1 MMNDEGFREIQLNG
15 KQLVF
20 LFMAAAVI
28 SVVIFLLGVL
38 VGRDVRSD
46 RPAATEA
53 AALDIAPDPAVSPP
67 AQTATPPPQAAAEPP
82 APAEDLTYHD
92 RLEKDASPP
101 ERLKPSSSEASPASR
116 SVSKTPAP
124 HAPVQP
130 QPVATSQHPVTP
142 AVAEPTGPGFAVQ
155 VAAYKDRN
163 DAETLAKRLTGKG
176 YPAFVMAPVKGAP
189 TALYRVRIGKYK
201 DQREAEAVSHRL
213 ETEEQ
218 MKPWIA
224 R

>member
-1 MMNDEGFREIQLNG
+1 MNDEGFREIQLNG

-46 RPAATEA
+46 RPVTAETAAN
-53 AALDIAPDPAVSPP
+53 DIAPDPAVSPP
-67 AQTATPPPQAAAEPP
+67 ARSATPAPQPAAEPP
-82 APAEDLTYHD
+82 APAENLSY
-92 RLEKDASPP
+92 P
-101 ERLKPSSSEASPASR
+101 ERLAGDDTPTEKLKPSSSEAPPSLKTTPKPAASR
-116 SVSKTPAP
+116 SSAQSQTVAP
-124 HAPVQP
+124 PP
-130 QPVATSQHPVTP
+130 HPVS
-142 AVAEPTGPGFAVQ
+142 ASVAEPTGAGFAVQ

-163 DAETLAKRLTGKG
+163 DAEMLAKRLTGKG

-213 ETEEQ
+213 EAEEQ